1 MNYVAVRG
9 DKIKPQNVSRE
20 TFCKTLAGRG
30 EKMRQEKDLLGKRE
44 VPEEVYYGI
53 HTLRALENFPLSGY
67 RVSPILIKA
76 IALIKKAAAEVNSEL
91 GYLPAALA
99 QAIAGAADEVMDG
112 KWQEQ
117 FVVDALQG
125 GAGTST
131 NMNVNE
137 VLANRAIEL
146 LGGKLGN
153 YDLVHP
159 LNHVNLHQSTNDVYP
174 TALRIAAIWLLKPL
188 SDSCALLQTAL
199 QEKEAEFAGVIKVGR
214 TEMQDAVP
222 IMLGQEFSAY
232 AGAIARDRWRLYKV
246 EERLR
251 QAALGGTAV
260 GTGLNADKKY
270 IFMVNDRVRQ
280 QAGIGLARAE
290 NMIDVIQNADVF
302 VEVSGLL
309 KALAVN
315 LGKIAHDLR
324 LLSSGPRAGLGE
336 IKLPERQAGSSIMP
350 GKVNPIIPEA
360 VNQVAYHVMASDMAI
375 SMAAQ
380 SGQLELNAFMPLIT
394 HHLLESLAM
403 LTNAVNI
410 LNQFC
415 IQGITANVERCN
427 ALLQNSQVSV
437 TALVPHIG
445 YDLASKVARLA
456 QEENITVRQAA
467 LQLGVLPEDK
477 IDAALDPRV
486 MTRPG
491 IGGKAR

>member
-1 MNYVAVRG
+1 
-9 DKIKPQNVSRE
+9 
-20 TFCKTLAGRG
+20 
-30 EKMRQEKDLLGKRE
+30 MRVEKDLLGERE
-44 VPEEVYYGI
+44 VPSEVYYGI

-67 RVSPILIKA
+67 RVSAILVKA
-76 IALIKKAAAEVNSEL
+76 IALIKKAAAEVNAEL
-91 GYLPAALA
+91 GYLPKELA
-99 QAIAGAADEVMDG
+99 QAIMTAADEVMDG
-112 KWQEQ
+112 KWREQ

-146 LGGKLGN
+146 LAGQRGD
-153 YDLVHP
+153 YHVVHP
-159 LNHVNLHQSTNDVYP
+159 LNHVNMHQSTNDVYP

-188 SDSCALLQTAL
+188 SDGCATLQAAL
-199 QEKEAEFAGVIKVGR
+199 QEKEAEFAGIIKVGR

-251 QAALGGTAV
+251 QAALGGTAI

-280 QAGIGLARAE
+280 YAGIGLARAE
-290 NMIDVIQNADVF
+290 NMIDIIQNADVF

-315 LGKIAHDLR
+315 LGKMAHDLR
-324 LLSSGPRAGLGE
+324 LMSSGPRAGLGE
-336 IKLPERQAGSSIMP
+336 IRLPERQAGSSIMP

-360 VNQVAYHVMASDMAI
+360 VNQVAFHVMASDMAI
-375 SMAAQ
+375 AMAAQ
-380 SGQLELNAFMPLIT
+380 SGQLELNAFMPLIA
-394 HHLLESLAM
+394 HHLLESLAL
-403 LTNAVNI
+403 LTNALKI
-410 LNQFC
+410 LNEFC
-415 IQGITANVERCN
+415 IQGITADRDRCT
-427 ALLQNSQVSV
+427 ALLNHSQVSV

-445 YDLASKVARLA
+445 YDLASQVARSA
-456 QEENITVRQAA
+456 MEQNITVREAA
-467 LQLGVLPEDK
+467 LQLSVLPEDRL
-477 IDAALDPRV
+477 DAALNPRA

-491 IGGKAR
+491 IAGMPK